1 MIRISKAVLANIIEH
16 AKFDAPIEACGYL
29 GEKNGDIVSVY
40 RMENTDSSGEH
51 FSLKPEEQFAV
62 IKDMRE
68 KGIKLAAVYHSHPET
83 PARPSVEDI
92 RLAYDPGL
100 SYVIVSLA
108 DNNDT
113 VKSFLIRDGKV
124 EKETIEINE

>member
-1 MIRISKAVLANIIEH
+1 MIRISKAVLADIIEH

-29 GEKNGDIVSVY
+29 GEKNGDIVSVH

-51 FSLKPEEQFAV
+51 FSLNPEEQFAV
-62 IKDMRE
+62 IKDMRA
-68 KGIKLAAVYHSHPET
+68 KGIKLAAVYHSHPDS

-92 RLAYDPGL
+92 RLAYDPEF

-108 DNNDT
+108 DSIDT
-113 VKSFLIRDGKV
+113 VKSFRIRDGKADP
-124 EKETIEINE
+124 ETIEIIE

>member
-1 MIRISKAVLANIIEH
+1 MIRISKAVLADIIEH

-29 GEKNGDIVSVY
+29 GEKNGDIVSVH

-62 IKDMRE
+62 IKDMRT
-68 KGIKLAAVYHSHPET
+68 KGIKPAAVYHSHPES
-83 PARPSVEDI
+83 PARPSAEDI

-108 DNNDT
+108 DSIDT
-113 VKSFLIRDGKV
+113 VKSFRIRDGKADP
-124 EKETIEINE
+124 ETIEIIE